1 MKKKSCSFEKEVL
14 NGLSSGEL
22 TPEAKDH
29 AESCA
34 VCKESIAIYR
44 WMNRFQTVSLET
56 NTARKIL
63 PDAESIWEGAFS
75 SPAPVVNPARALEK
89 KALLPLLFPQVLAYA
104 AAVIVVIYLFIAN
117 LAGIQDFIKANPE
130 ALAIVTYFLAMFKT
144 VFKSSATLVIPMAAG
159 LLSMAIFAVAAA
171 FEDKKLRGAKQY
183 IF

>member
-1 MKKKSCSFEKEVL
+1 MKKKSCPFEKEVL
-14 NGLSSGEL
+14 DGLSSGEL
-22 TPEAKDH
+22 TPEANEH

-75 SPAPVVNPARALEK
+75 SPAPVVNPTKELEK
-89 KALLPLLFPQVLAYA
+89 KALIPLLFPQVLAYA
-104 AAVIVVIYLFIAN
+104 AAIVVVIYLVISN
-117 LAGIQDFIKANPE
+117 IPGIQGFVKSNPE
-130 ALAIVTYFLAMFKT
+130 TLAIITYISTMVKT
-144 VFKSSATLVIPMAAG
+144 VFKSSSALAIPAAVSLLAMVIFV
-159 LLSMAIFAVAAA
+159 IVAA
-171 FEDKKLRGAKQY
+171 FEDRKLRIGKQY